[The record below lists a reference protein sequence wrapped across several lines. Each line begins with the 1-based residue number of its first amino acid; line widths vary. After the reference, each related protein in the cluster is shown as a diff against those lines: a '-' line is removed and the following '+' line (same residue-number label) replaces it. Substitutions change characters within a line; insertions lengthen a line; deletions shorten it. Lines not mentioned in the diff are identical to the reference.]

1 MANTYSVELVRDG
14 NSQTIQVRDDQTVLE
29 AAGEANIELPSSCT
43 AGVCT
48 TCAARILSG
57 EVDQPD
63 AMGASAELQ
72 EQGFTLLCAAY
83 PKSDLKIETH
93 QEDELYRLQ
102 FGQFQ
107 N

>member
-14 NSQTIQVRDDQTVLE
+14 NSQTIQVNDDQTILE
-29 AAGEANIELPSSCT
+29 AAGAAGVELPSSCN

-48 TCAARILSG
+48 TCAAKILSG
-57 EVDQPD
+57 EVEQPD
-63 AMGASAELQ
+63 AMGASLELQ
-72 EQGFTLLCAAY
+72 GQGFTLLCAAY
-83 PKSDLKIETH
+83 PRSDLKIETH

>member
-14 NSQTIQVRDDQTVLE
+14 SSQTIQVRDDQTILE
-29 AAGEANIELPSSCT
+29 AAGTAGVELPSSCN

-48 TCAARILSG
+48 TCAAKILSG
-57 EVDQPD
+57 EVEQPD
-63 AMGASAELQ
+63 AMGASLELQ
-72 EQGFTLLCAAY
+72 VQGFTLLCAAY
-83 PKSDLKIETH
+83 PRSDLKIETH